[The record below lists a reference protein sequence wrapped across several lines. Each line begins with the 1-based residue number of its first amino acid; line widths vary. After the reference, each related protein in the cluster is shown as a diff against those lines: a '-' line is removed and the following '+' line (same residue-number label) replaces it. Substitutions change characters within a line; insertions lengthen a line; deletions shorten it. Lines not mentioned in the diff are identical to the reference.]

1 MHNFSAR
8 SHYPSPSR
16 DAKTRYNASPTSPPL
31 LLVMSHSLVRTED
44 VPAILDK
51 PQVLHFVDVFVR
63 QGGVEVAW
71 SFSYSKINCA
81 FKIK

>member
-63 QGGVEVAW
+63 QGGVDGSSDTIIFTVHMVRK
-71 SFSYSKINCA
+71 ST
-81 FKIK
+81 